1 MNQKPTF
8 TSTAMEPVR
17 TVLVT
22 GFEPFGD
29 HATNISQQVVERLK
43 RKLSLS
49 GPWDG
54 REITVSVDTD
64 VLTVDDAG
72 ARRLSLIHI

>member
-8 TSTAMEPVR
+8 TSQTMEPVR

-29 HATNISQQVVERLK
+29 HATNISEQIVERLSANCPSQD
-43 RKLSLS
+43 L
-49 GPWDG
+49 GMGG
-54 REITVSVDTD
+54 RSP
-64 VLTVDDAG
+64 
-72 ARRLSLIHI
+72 